1 MIRNIFVLS
10 ISPFPVSLIKNKEIY
25 NKTNSVKVFQ
35 LMGAKTVFGEK
46 INTSQVI
53 LINTLLLLYL

>member
-10 ISPFPVSLIKNKEIY
+10 ISPLPVSLIKNTEIY

-46 INTSQVI
+46 KTH
-53 LINTLLLLYL
+53 LKLY

>member
-10 ISPFPVSLIKNKEIY
+10 ISPFPVSLIKNTEIY
-25 NKTNSVKVFQ
+25 NKKNSVKVFQ

-46 INTSQVI
+46 KNTSQVI
-53 LINTLLLLYL
+53 LISTLLLLYL

>member
-10 ISPFPVSLIKNKEIY
+10 ISPFPVSLIKNTEIY
-25 NKTNSVKVFQ
+25 NITNSVKVFQ
-35 LMGAKTVFGEK
+35 LIGAKTVFGEK

-53 LINTLLLLYL
+53 LISTLLLLYL